1 MMLAYKA
8 SQLAP
13 EAPDGSAG
21 PPAVVLASLNFA
33 QARLNS
39 LLFKRVTCNPPI
51 FIDKKY
57 KSPILDQGVVIL
69 PGCLFFPPHLAF
81 GAMTAAN
88 CPLIPKRL

>member
-33 QARLNS
+33 QARLN
-39 LLFKRVTCNPPI
+39 LPLFKRVTSNPPI

-57 KSPILDQGVVIL
+57 KNPILEQCVVIT
-69 PGCLFFPPHLAF
+69 PGCLIFPTHLTF
-81 GAMTAAN
+81 G
-88 CPLIPKRL
+88 R